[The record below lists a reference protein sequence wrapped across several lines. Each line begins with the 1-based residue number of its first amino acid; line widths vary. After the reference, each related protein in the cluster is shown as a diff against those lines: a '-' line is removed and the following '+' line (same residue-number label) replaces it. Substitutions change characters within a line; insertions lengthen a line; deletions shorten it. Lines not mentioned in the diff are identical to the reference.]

1 MLIKFVINRKIFDII
16 SHMNSYSLLVL
27 LQTHPPRMKHGRPRQ
42 HFRFSSPGTDCISRL
57 VTGGVGA
64 RRTRGASFQGARRGS
79 KAASPNHHTHTAPGT
94 AIDPFTRRGDTA
106 AGSPRAAESCWNS
119 FISRAGSA
127 TNWRSPTQA

>member
-64 RRTRGASFQGARRGS
+64 RRTRGASFQ
-79 KAASPNHHTHTAPGT
+79 APGEAPKPRPQIIT
-94 AIDPFTRRGDTA
+94 PIRRQELPLPPLPA
-106 AGSPRAAESCWNS
+106 AVTLP
-119 FISRAGSA
+119 
-127 TNWRSPTQA
+127 